1 MAKGDVGSVWLGPL
15 GALMS
20 GQDPLSPA
28 KEPRELGRYEWGWPQ
43 DPRAQPPTPHN
54 IPGFPQ
60 DVPVHGVR
68 AYRQG
73 GGERAGR
80 HPDHLLPTLSQ
91 CLVLC
96 LP

>member
-60 DVPVHGVR
+60 DVPVHRDFPG
-68 AYRQG
+68 QG
-73 GGERAGR
+73 LTWQLAGLALFCQLQG
-80 HPDHLLPTLSQ
+80 PQAGLG
-91 CLVLC
+91 C
-96 LP
+96 